1 MTMRFAKCQ
10 CCGKVLDNVKCYHDT
25 DISRIESKVRCL
37 DCCSGEQ
44 VQDLQN
50 EIAAWADSVYPH
62 RTNDS
67 ILRKLDE
74 EVKELHADLLDPHEY
89 ADLIILILDL
99 GRMNGINIGK
109 AVREKIEI
117 NNKRQWQIDPETGVM
132 SHSER
137 EFTYMEEAYNLGRLD
152 SCHGKTKMNVY
163 PTNTEAWHAYERG
176 YLFAVASDSEGG
188 HAD

>member
-1 MTMRFAKCQ
+1 MRFAKCQ

-37 DCCSGEQ
+37 ECCTAGNQ
-44 VQDLQN
+44 IQDLQS
-50 EIAAWADSVYPH
+50 EIAVWADSVYPH
-62 RTNDS
+62 RTNES

-74 EVKELHADLLDPHEY
+74 EVAELHSDLLDPLEY

-99 GRMNGINIGK
+99 GRMNGIDIGQ

-117 NNKRQWQIDPETGVM
+117 NNKRQWQIDPDTGVM

-137 EFTYMEEAYNLGRLD
+137 EFTQVEEAYNRGRID
-152 SCHGKTKMNVY
+152 SCHGKVKMNVY
-163 PTNTEAWHAYERG
+163 PIGSEAWHSYEKG
-176 YLFAVASDSEGG
+176 YLFACAEGEGSD
-188 HAD
+188 AD